1 MGEKWKTPSCFS
13 CDVSPDGIKA
23 YFYLKIRQFRKWKL
37 EMEDSQ
43 NFSFEDTSVEKNNDQ
58 HIP

>member
-1 MGEKWKTPSCFS
+1 MKNGKLQVVFA